1 MSIYLG
7 HSGHIELQRRD
18 VNDVF
23 TGTLDPA
30 DVDVDNKRF
39 SFDGINGNTTFL
51 ITGDRVQFERD
62 SGNIE
67 LVEGVTDKTG
77 ITYYINIDP
86 LGGIRLYETFVGA
99 INGDIGDGVSLVEPS
114 AAQTITVNLEDVT
127 WRCFAQ
133 VSDYSITTNRETIDI
148 TTLGEEFRRNYASG
162 LINGQG
168 ECNAIWD
175 YEGKDEEYANYLAQL
190 VIRVQ
195 LGSMF
200 NGRFYIKDSGRGP
213 IQADCGTSENNLRDQ
228 LWWEAKCIVTNVSM
242 SFSPSQIITTQIQFV
257 TSEEFNLKAGI
268 PPEYLLQENFD
279 LILDEQTGEG
289 TALDRFN

>member
-7 HSGHIELQRRD
+7 ESGHIELQRRD
-18 VNDVF
+18 INDVF
-23 TGTLDPA
+23 TGTLDVA
-30 DVDVDNKRF
+30 DVDLDNERF
-39 SFDGINGNTTFL
+39 SFDGIDGNTTFL

-67 LVEGVTDKTG
+67 LVSGVTDKTG
-77 ITYYINIDP
+77 VTYYVNIDP

-99 INGDIGDGVSLVEPS
+99 INGEIGNAVSLVKPS
-114 AAQTITVNLEDVT
+114 VAQTITVSLEDVT

-133 VSDYSITTNRETIDI
+133 VTDYSITTNRETIDI
-148 TTLGEEFRRNYASG
+148 TNLGDEFRRNYASG

-168 ECNAIWD
+168 ECTAFWD

-190 VIRVQ
+190 VMRVQ

-200 NGRFYIKDSGRGP
+200 NGRFYIKDSNTGP
-213 IQADCGTSENNLRDQ
+213 IETDCGTSSNNLRDQ
-228 LWWEAKCIVTNVSM
+228 LWWEAKCIVANVSM
-242 SFSPSQIITTQIQFV
+242 SFSPSQIITTRIQFI

-268 PPEYLLQENFD
+268 PPEYLRQEDLD
-279 LILDEQTGEG
+279 LILEEQTGDG
-289 TALDRFN
+289 ILLDQLN

>member
-30 DVDVDNKRF
+30 DVDVGNKRF

-67 LVEGVTDKTG
+67 LVQGVTDKTG

-148 TTLGEEFRRNYASG
+148 TTCLLY
-162 LINGQG
+162 
-168 ECNAIWD
+168 
-175 YEGKDEEYANYLAQL
+175 
-190 VIRVQ
+190 
-195 LGSMF
+195 
-200 NGRFYIKDSGRGP
+200 
-213 IQADCGTSENNLRDQ
+213 T
-228 LWWEAKCIVTNVSM
+228 
-242 SFSPSQIITTQIQFV
+242 SPS
-257 TSEEFNLKAGI
+257 
-268 PPEYLLQENFD
+268 PR
-279 LILDEQTGEG
+279 
-289 TALDRFN
+289 DRTRSRMPSSA